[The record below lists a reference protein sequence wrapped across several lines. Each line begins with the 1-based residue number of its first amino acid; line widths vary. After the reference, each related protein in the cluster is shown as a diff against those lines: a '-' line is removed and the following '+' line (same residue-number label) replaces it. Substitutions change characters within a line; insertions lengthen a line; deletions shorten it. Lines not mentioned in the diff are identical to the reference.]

1 MKKDRFEH
9 LTGRQKAACYFI
21 MDTLGVY
28 LTENETPEEFLTKY
42 LKKAKIKAWNDPYR
56 KSTKYKV
63 PYYSLEVINEH
74 GVEIEEELAWDIYLQ
89 ETDHLWRD

>member
-28 LTENETPEEFLTKY
+28 LT
-42 LKKAKIKAWNDPYR
+42 
-56 KSTKYKV
+56 
-63 PYYSLEVINEH
+63 
-74 GVEIEEELAWDIYLQ
+74 
-89 ETDHLWRD
+89 